1 MRRARGTL
9 HSGGSHGANSSVTA
23 GARFGIRCLF
33 SLCAGLS
40 FTMPASAAII
50 VQDDLRHAITLAA
63 PAQRI
68 VSLAPHTTEL
78 LFAAGA
84 GSKIVGISEYSDYP
98 PEARKIASIGS
109 SAALDLER
117 ILALKP
123 DLIVSWGSGNL
134 GPQVAKLRELGI
146 PVFDSEPRDFE
157 AVASSLER
165 LAQLAGTNA
174 AGQLAAAQFRQR
186 LARLSATYSQ
196 RPAVTVF
203 YQVWRDP
210 LMTLND
216 AHLVSSVIRLCG
228 GQNIFGKL
236 PPLVPTVS
244 VEALMQAD
252 PEVILAGGSADDP
265 KYDWRRFG
273 RLKAVVRG
281 NLFTLNSDHMTRAGP
296 RILDGAEALC
306 RHLDSARAKGS
317 K

>member
-1 MRRARGTL
+1 MRVLAAAAL
-9 HSGGSHGANSSVTA
+9 LVSA
-23 GARFGIRCLF
+23 L
-33 SLCAGLS
+33 
-40 FTMPASAAII
+40 PALAAIT
-50 VQDDLRHAITLAA
+50 VQDDMRHAITLAA

-98 PEARKIASIGS
+98 PAARSIASIGS

-117 ILALKP
+117 IIALKP

-134 GPQVAKLRELGI
+134 GPQVGKLRELGI
-146 PVFDSEPRDFE
+146 PVFESEPRDFE
-157 AVASSLER
+157 TVATSLER
-165 LAQLAGTNA
+165 LALLAGTSAFGQQA
-174 AGQLAAAQFRQR
+174 ASQFRSRLGQLA
-186 LARLSATYSQ
+186 STYSQ
-196 RPAVTVF
+196 RPTVTVF

-216 AHLVSSVIRLCG
+216 VHIVSSVIRLCG

-252 PEVILAGGSADDP
+252 PEVILAGASADDP

-273 RLKAVVRG
+273 RLKAVMRG
-281 NLFTLNSDHMTRAGP
+281 NLFTLNSDQMTRAAP

-306 RHLDSARAKGS
+306 RHLESARVKRG
-317 K
+317 KQ

>member
-1 MRRARGTL
+1 MLHALRRGTFAAAL
-9 HSGGSHGANSSVTA
+9 
-23 GARFGIRCLF
+23 
-33 SLCAGLS
+33 LS
-40 FTMPASAAII
+40 MALPTVAAIS
-50 VQDDLRHAITLAA
+50 VQDDMRHAVTLAA

-98 PEARKIASIGS
+98 AAARSIASIGS

-134 GPQVAKLRELGI
+134 GPQVGKLRELGI
-146 PVFDSEPRDFE
+146 PVFESEPRDFDT
-157 AVASSLER
+157 VATSLER
-165 LAQLAGTNA
+165 LAQLAGTTAVGQQA
-174 AGQLAAAQFRQR
+174 ASQFRSR
-186 LARLSATYSQ
+186 LAQLSATYAQ
-196 RPAVTVF
+196 RPTVTVF

-236 PPLVPTVS
+236 PTLVPTVN

-252 PEVILAGGSADDP
+252 PEVILAGSSADDP

-281 NLFTLNSDHMTRAGP
+281 NLFTLNSDQMTRPGP
-296 RILDGAEALC
+296 RILDGADAMC
-306 RHLDSARAKGS
+306 RHLESARAKRGQY
-317 K
+317 